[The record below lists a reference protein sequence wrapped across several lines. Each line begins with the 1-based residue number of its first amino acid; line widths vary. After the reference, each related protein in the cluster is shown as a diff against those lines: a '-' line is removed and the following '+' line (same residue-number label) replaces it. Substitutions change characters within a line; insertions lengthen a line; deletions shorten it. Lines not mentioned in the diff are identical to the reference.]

1 MVKARF
7 AFILALAMVLT
18 TGGCPGLFG
27 PAITG
32 SGGTSGGSGTS
43 GSGGSSGGGT
53 SGGGTTGG
61 STTTTDAGRILQ
73 LVNTERANAGLAAL
87 TRNALLDAAALAH
100 ATDMR
105 NNNFFDHA
113 GSNGSSVGDRATA
126 AGYVWTA
133 IAENI
138 GQGDTTPD
146 DMMNLWMN
154 STGHAANILG
164 SAYTEIG
171 IAIDDNGTA
180 LWVQVFGRP

>member
-7 AFILALAMVLT
+7 AFILALTAILLT
-18 TGGCPGLFG
+18 GCPGLFG
-27 PAITG
+27 PAVTG
-32 SGGTSGGSGTS
+32 
-43 GSGGSSGGGT
+43 GGGT
-53 SGGGTTGG
+53 SNGGSTGG
-61 STTTTDAGRILQ
+61 SSTASDAERVLQ
-73 LVNTERANAGLAAL
+73 LVNAERAAVGLAAL

-105 NNNFFDHA
+105 NNNFFAHS
-113 GSNGSSVGDRATA
+113 GSDGSTVGDRATA
-126 AGYVWTA
+126 AGYVWSA

-138 GQGDTTPD
+138 GEGDTTPEN
-146 DMMNLWMN
+146 MMDLWMN
-154 STGHAANILG
+154 SPGHAANILG